1 MPRILSINFDLIN
14 DDDLSKL
21 NATKESNLDGIL
33 LLAKILVAK
42 STLENVLSRSD
53 LIDLYKLLNEKSA
66 DMQLIISST
75 FLSAKLNP

>member
-21 NATKESNLDGIL
+21 NATKESILDGIL

-42 STLENVLSRSD
+42 STFEKVVSRSD
-53 LIDLYKLLNEKSA
+53 LIELYKLLNEKSVN
-66 DMQLIISST
+66 MQLIISST

>member
-21 NATKESNLDGIL
+21 NASKESILDGIL

-42 STLENVLSRSD
+42 STFEKVLSRSD
-53 LIDLYKLLNEKSA
+53 LIELYKLLNEKEIVRLHI
-66 DMQLIISST
+66 D
-75 FLSAKLNP
+75 